1 MLFILLSSS
10 QRHNACP
17 NKGRAKNG
25 HWDMHLRAPRCP
37 DFAVQIGPIE
47 PILTTTGVESAGRRR
62 YHPPPQTTRHQEGDE
77 PNKLS
82 RKRLK

>member
-37 DFAVQIGPIE
+37 DFAVQTGPVG
-47 PILTTTGVESAGRRR
+47 PILTVFRVESAPRRR
-62 YHPPPQTTRHQEGDE
+62 YHPSLVHPGRDE
-77 PNKLS
+77 PNKPS
-82 RKRLK
+82 CKHLK